1 MRLLKE
7 MRSIKSISDPRPS
20 PAAPGPELI
29 ITPRP
34 EEAAR
39 LNVDSRTLANVLRIA
54 TIGEIDAGV
63 AKFSDGE
70 QRVPIRVRL
79 AESMRDDLDSIS
91 SLRVPTRD
99 GRSTPLASVADI
111 RMQAG
116 PGKIIRYDRERQI
129 SVEADLAVGSVI
141 GTALRDVSDLPAMKK
156 LPAGIHQANQGQ
168 TELIGDLVSGF
179 ILAVIAGIG
188 LTFTVLVLLFRSFF
202 KPVVIM
208 GALPL
213 SLLGAFAALKI
224 FGLALDLPALIGLLM
239 LLGLCAKNSILLVEF
254 AIEEER
260 AGRPM
265 RDALIDACA
274 QRTRPIIMTSMAMI
288 AGMLPTAIGIGEG
301 SEARQPMAIA
311 VAGGMLTSTL
321 LSLILV
327 PVIYEIIDSFEMRI
341 RPRLAKLVT
350 AKREGDDDPL
360 PGEVG
365 YT

>member
-1 MRLLKE
+1 
-7 MRSIKSISDPRPS
+7 
-20 PAAPGPELI
+20 
-29 ITPRP
+29 
-34 EEAAR
+34 
-39 LNVDSRTLANVLRIA
+39 
-54 TIGEIDAGV
+54 
-63 AKFSDGE
+63 
-70 QRVPIRVRL
+70 
-79 AESMRDDLDSIS
+79 
-91 SLRVPTRD
+91 
-99 GRSTPLASVADI
+99 
-111 RMQAG
+111 MQAG
-116 PGKIIRYDRERQI
+116 PGKIVRFDRERQI
-129 SVEADLAVGSVI
+129 AVEADLAVGSVI
-141 GTALRDVSDLPAMKK
+141 GTALSDVRSLPAMQK
-156 LPAGIHQANQGQ
+156 LPAGVHEANQGQ
-168 TELIGDLVSGF
+168 TEMIGDLVSGF

-327 PVIYEIIDSFEMRI
+327 PVIYEIVDSFEMRI

-365 YT
+365 HA